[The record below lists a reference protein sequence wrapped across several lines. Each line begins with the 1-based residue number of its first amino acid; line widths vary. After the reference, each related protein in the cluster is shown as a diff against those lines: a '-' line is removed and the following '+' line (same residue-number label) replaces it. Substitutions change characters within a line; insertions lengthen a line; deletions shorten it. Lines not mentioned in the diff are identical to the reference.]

1 MTQDRLI
8 IILNVVLMA
17 VLAIVSF
24 QFYTFNKEQGYFAQV
39 PVNELH
45 TMRVYEDG
53 SFVIEYQDN
62 TSEVGCL
69 PEGLCND

>member
-17 VLAIVSF
+17 ALVLVSF
-24 QFYTFNKEQGYFAQV
+24 QFYSFKKEQGYFAQV
-39 PVNELH
+39 PANEIH
-45 TMRVYEDG
+45 TMRVWEDG
-53 SFVIEYQDN
+53 SFAIEYQDN